1 MNNTAPPTII
11 EYMAIQITLV
21 ILILAGMVVLL
32 LGIDQLF
39 TGKFNADDERANQL
53 RHDVKNKGE
62 VISDNNIF
70 KSLVSD
76 SARRHDNT

>member
-1 MNNTAPPTII
+1 M
-11 EYMAIQITLV
+11 
-21 ILILAGMVVLL
+21 LL

-53 RHDVKNKGE
+53 RRDVKNKGE

-76 SARRHDNT
+76 SARRHNNT

>member
-1 MNNTAPPTII
+1 
-11 EYMAIQITLV
+11 MAIQITLV
-21 ILILAGMVVLL
+21 ILILAGMMMLL

-39 TGKFNADDERANQL
+39 TGKFNADDEQANQL
-53 RHDVKNKGE
+53 RHDVRNKGE

-76 SARRHDNT
+76 SARRHDNS

>member
-1 MNNTAPPTII
+1 
-11 EYMAIQITLV
+11 MAIQITLI
-21 ILILAGMVVLL
+21 ILILAGMTMLL

-53 RHDVKNKGE
+53 RRDVKNKGE

-76 SARRHDNT
+76 SARRHNNT

>member
-1 MNNTAPPTII
+1 
-11 EYMAIQITLV
+11 MAIQITIV
-21 ILILAGMVVLL
+21 ILILAGMMMLL

-39 TGKFNADDERANQL
+39 TGKFNADDERAYQL

-76 SARRHDNT
+76 SARRHDNS